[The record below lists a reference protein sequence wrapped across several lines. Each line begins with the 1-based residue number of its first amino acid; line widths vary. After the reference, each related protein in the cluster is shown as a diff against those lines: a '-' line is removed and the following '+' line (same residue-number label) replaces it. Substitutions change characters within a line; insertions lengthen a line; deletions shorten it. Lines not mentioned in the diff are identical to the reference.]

1 MPAGK
6 GKQLSIG
13 LSPEQF
19 QMVKAA
25 ADLEDKNVTAFYRDA
40 ILEAAEPQPELEA
53 LGHVQTSWQAAVLI
67 FLSRPGRETRKGAA

>member
-6 GKQLSIG
+6 RKQLSIG

-53 LGHVQTSWQAAVLI
+53 LGHVQTSW
-67 FLSRPGRETRKGAA
+67 